1 MRSAAGGDGGGLLTQ
16 PARAGQRQSSTPL
29 HAVKHEHEPVS
40 ELSVA
45 ASALGG
51 GVRIPLAGL
60 ALGSDPLGP
69 SGGTAAAH
77 SDAAPSSRPSGIIES
92 LRRMAAATGHDAP
105 MPVQPAGAV
114 IRRAIDLSDLDGP
127 QIQDVIAA
135 YRADQTGSAM
145 WGRESDLQGLSS
157 SLGVRIHVVDYS
169 ASQGAHYSTNVQQ
182 IYSPPGR
189 PGRDIYL
196 RYTGDHYN
204 ILHPDSRG
212 RFELVEEGTERRF
225 RSEPVPGDGNC
236 LFAAVWKSARA
247 ESDAKHEEV
256 APDQAPPDQP
266 DQGQAFLRRLCHGD
280 SHAVSDAR
288 VLDEVAILDPAG
300 LAREHI
306 GPALTNALGA
316 LRLIPAPEPAP
327 APDAAKHDAALG
339 EAQPALGPDAVKK
352 VEDMK
357 LAPDVVKARLARFA
371 NSPAYWADLEWRA
384 VDDNLMKADLLFGHP
399 KFDEIAA
406 AVAHG
411 LARRP
416 YVSPAKES
424 TRMEVVHASLK
435 RLNEARPLT
444 RAQASKEAT
453 LERRLREKSNDRKEV
468 SPPRSRPVDVERI
481 EVIANQRLWN
491 SYQAA
496 TRSVRDDLASRGD
509 SEPLASVSF
518 DGAKSQLLDPKG
530 GLLPVGEANLFH
542 GTSPSTMDILE
553 SSGFDPSFSANKA
566 KPGAKTARYGPL
578 GQGVYF
584 ADVMSKAM
592 TYSQCPVCSDYD
604 CEEHRDQAGQ
614 MMMARVALGHTK
626 KARAFAQHGDLR
638 ADDMRTLKDD
648 RHSVYSKGWAASDKN
663 PFSAAS
669 GLNEFVVKEAAQVYP
684 EFRIHY
690 RVKPPVAK
698 K

>member
-1 MRSAAGGDGGGLLTQ
+1 MTEPARTTEPQSPGALRAAKRESAPIGELSASAAGGGL
-16 PARAGQRQSSTPL
+16 SM
-29 HAVKHEHEPVS
+29 
-40 ELSVA
+40 
-45 ASALGG
+45 
-51 GVRIPLAGL
+51 PLAGL
-60 ALGSDPLGP
+60 ALGSVPSGP
-69 SGGTAAAH
+69 SGAREAGAATG
-77 SDAAPSSRPSGIIES
+77 SDPTSVLAS
-92 LRRMAAATGHDAP
+92 LRRMAAVTRAVAAA
-105 MPVQPAGAV
+105 PAGKV
-114 IRRAIDLSDLDGP
+114 RLRRAIDLSELEGEQVDGL
-127 QIQDVIAA
+127 VAA

-145 WGRESDLQGLSS
+145 WGRESDLQGLAS
-157 SLGVRIHVVDYS
+157 SLGVRIHVVDYA
-169 ASQGAHYSTNVQQ
+169 ASQGADYSTEVQHV
-182 IYSPPGR
+182 YGAA
-189 PGRDIYL
+189 GRDIYL

-204 ILHPDSRG
+204 ILHPDPRG
-212 RFELVEEGTERRF
+212 RFALVDAGIETTFG
-225 RSEPVPGDGNC
+225 SEPVTGDGNC

-247 ESDAKHEEV
+247 ESDAKHQQV
-256 APDQAPPDQP
+256 APDQPRPNGP
-266 DQGQAFLRRLCHGD
+266 GVGQAFLRSLCHGD
-280 SHAVSDAR
+280 LEPAVSDEQI
-288 VLDEVAILDPAG
+288 LNEVAILDPAS

-316 LRLIPAPEPAP
+316 LQLLAAP
-327 APDAAKHDAALG
+327 AAVPGAADADVAFDGAKLD
-339 EAQPALGPDAVKK
+339 LGPDAVKK

-371 NSPAYWADLEWRA
+371 NAPAYWAGLKWRA
-384 VDDNLMKADLLFGHP
+384 VDDNLMKADLLPGHP

-411 LARRP
+411 LTHRP
-416 YVSPAKES
+416 YVSSAQES
-424 TRMEVVHASLK
+424 TRMEVVRASVK
-435 RLNEARPLT
+435 RLNEAGALDQV
-444 RAQASKEAT
+444 QADKKAA
-453 LERRLREKSNDRKEV
+453 LERRLHEGSKVGSEV
-468 SPPRSRPVDVERI
+468 VAPPRSRPVDIDRI
-481 EVIANQRLWN
+481 EVIANQRLWT

-509 SEPLASVSF
+509 SEPLAKVSF
-518 DGAKSQLLDPKG
+518 DGQKSQLLDPRG
-530 GLLPVGEANLFH
+530 GLLPAGEANLFH

-553 SSGFDPSFSANKA
+553 SSGFDPSYSANKA

-604 CEEHRDQAGQ
+604 CEKHRDQAAQ

-626 KARAFAQHGDLR
+626 KAHAFLQSGNLR
-638 ADDMRTLKDD
+638 ADDMRTLKDG
-648 RHSVYSKGWAASDKN
+648 RHSVYSKGFAASGNN

-690 RVKPPVAK
+690 RVKPPAPK